1 MEANKRRKLTR
12 VTHED
17 TADPELWARGWRLD
31 ETEDS
36 QVLVA
41 PEEETA
47 AAEEDEPGGQNE
59 AGEQEANQ
67 SPETN

>member
-1 MEANKRRKLTR
+1 MTR
-12 VTHED
+12 VTHGD
-17 TADPELWARGWRLD
+17 TADRRLD